1 MGDLVHPAGGRVNPG
16 LCSDE
21 RSAPA
26 AQSDPDEAPVGKASG
41 AWAGVTNSAT
51 AHLGARALPD
61 AEAA

>member
-41 AWAGVTNSAT
+41 A
-51 AHLGARALPD
+51 RALPD